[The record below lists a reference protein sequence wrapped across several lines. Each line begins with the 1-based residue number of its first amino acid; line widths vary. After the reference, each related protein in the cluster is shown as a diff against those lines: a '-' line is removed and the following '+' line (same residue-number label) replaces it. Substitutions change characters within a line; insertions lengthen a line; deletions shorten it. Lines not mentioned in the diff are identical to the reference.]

1 MDNSK
6 AKAPSA
12 DADTNLTEPA
22 PVEASLIDNPQKLKI
37 AYQQTILYARD
48 LNLKIGELKQ
58 AEKTLRQNAADL
70 AVLFE
75 ASQVFLSQNNIETTL
90 QTACQ
95 LMVSRFDLQLSW
107 VGLLTN
113 NEVELHPAA
122 VYPPDHPWTRN
133 LAGQDLIHQAIRTA
147 QAATGHYFET
157 GTRQIQPPT
166 LTDDAYSLA
175 ALPLLHNDDV
185 LGVMSVYSRQPDYFT
200 PDRLQILQSFA
211 NLTAVALV
219 KARLFERLQLL
230 SQQLVDAQEAERR
243 HIARELHDEIGQ
255 TLTAVKI
262 NLQAM
267 QRRSG
272 VSDLTASLQE
282 SMDIVEQAIQQV
294 RNLSLDLR
302 PSLLDDLGLVATLRW
317 YLDRQARWAGLSAHL
332 TVTPPDL
339 QLPANLETVCFRLV
353 QEALT
358 NALRHAQAQTIRVD
372 LQRHDKELQLVI
384 GDDGLGF
391 EVEPT
396 LKRIAYGKGLGLVGM
411 QERVSLL
418 GGRFELE
425 SAPGQGTQIR
435 VFLPLP
441 PAWAED
447 RLA

>member
-12 DADTNLTEPA
+12 DAEINLTEPA
-22 PVEASLIDNPQKLKI
+22 PVEASLTDNPQKLKI
-37 AYQQTILYARD
+37 AYEQTILYARD

-58 AEKTLRQNAADL
+58 AEKALRQNAADL

-75 ASQVFLSQNNIETTL
+75 ASQFFLSQNNIETTL

-95 LMVSRFDLQLSW
+95 LMVSRFDLQLSG

-113 NEVELHPAA
+113 DEAEIHPAA
-122 VYPPDHPWTRN
+122 AYPPNHPWTHN
-133 LAGQDLIHQAIRTA
+133 SAGQDLIRQAIRTA
-147 QAATGHYFET
+147 QAVASRYSELTD
-157 GTRQIQPPT
+157 RQAQSAT
-166 LTDDAYSLA
+166 LTDAPSSLA
-175 ALPLLHNDDV
+175 ALPLLHNGEV
-185 LGVMSVYSRQPDYFT
+185 LGVMSVYSRQQDYFT
-200 PDRLQILQSFA
+200 SDRLQILQSFA
-211 NLTAVALV
+211 NLTAVALA
-219 KARLFERLQLL
+219 KSRLFERLQLL
-230 SQQLVDAQEAERR
+230 SQQLVEAQEAERR
-243 HIARELHDEIGQ
+243 RIARELHDEIGQ

-272 VSDLTASLQE
+272 VLNLTDFLQE
-282 SMDIVEQAIQQV
+282 SLDIVEQAIQQV

-317 YLDRQARWAGLSAHL
+317 YLDRQARWAGLSAQL

-372 LQRHDKELQLVI
+372 LQQHDKELQLVI